1 MKRALIY
8 ILAAFSAVSCASE
21 RFTPDPVEP
30 LINGLVT
37 DMDENPIEHIQVTL
51 EWKEAGITEIVYT
64 SSEGMFQSS
73 AYLSEENDTEVTIT
87 LEDIDGGENGGTFEK
102 SVKTI
107 TLIQEEL
114 TADPE
119 NPEAENPISLELF
132 FHLNHAT
139 LSESNPQS

>member
-21 RFTPDPVEP
+21 QFTPDPMEP
-30 LINGLVT
+30 LLKGLVT

-102 SVKTI
+102 SVKMI

-119 NPEAENPISLELF
+119 DPEVESPVSLELF